1 MRLLSLA
8 IGLTLLTA
16 FVAAETRQS
25 PDRPTFEVASIKPN
39 KSGESRNGADA
50 AQHPAV
56 RTARRSGLHGP
67 EPGTTDAGAP
77 ADGASL
83 FTALQEQL
91 GLRLEARRAPVNVF
105 VLETAERPEE

>member
-1 MRLLSLA
+1 L
-8 IGLTLLTA
+8 
-16 FVAAETRQS
+16 
-25 PDRPTFEVASIKPN
+25 KWN
-39 KSGESRNGADA
+39 
-50 AQHPAV
+50 
-56 RTARRSGLHGP
+56 P

-83 FTALQEQL
+83 FTALPEQL

>member
-1 MRLLSLA
+1 PVSRA
-8 IGLTLLTA
+8 TA
-16 FVAAETRQS
+16 PTPRSIQQCGRRVGPGYMAPNPE
-25 PDRPTFEVASIKPN
+25 RPT
-39 KSGESRNGADA
+39 
-50 AQHPAV
+50 PA
-56 RTARRSGLHGP
+56 P
-67 EPGTTDAGAP
+67 P